1 MNQPGPELRD
11 IHLPADPSWWPPA
24 PGWWILAAIVSGV
37 AIWAAVALR
46 KRVSKRRWQKQVLD
60 ELERIAADPASRNH
74 APHLIGELS
83 QLLRRASRLVDVKA
97 PGFRGNAWLNF
108 LDSILGGD
116 EFSQGPGR
124 VLLDGAYRRE
134 ASMDVEPLV
143 DLVRRWLKRVV
154 ETRMTHV

>member
-1 MNQPGPELRD
+1 
-11 IHLPADPSWWPPA
+11 
-24 PGWWILAAIVSGV
+24 
-37 AIWAAVALR
+37 
-46 KRVSKRRWQKQVLD
+46 
-60 ELERIAADPASRNH
+60 
-74 APHLIGELS
+74 
-83 QLLRRASRLVDVKA
+83 
-97 PGFRGNAWLNF
+97 GFRGNAWLNF

-116 EFSQGPGR
+116 EFSHGPGR